1 MKTLILRNKFELEK
15 VLNSIKQ
22 RKINYI
28 PTMGNLHEGHFELI
42 RSAKKNGNINLVS
55 IYINPLQFND
65 KKDFDNYPRSI
76 NKDLKHLKEL
86 KVSMVYLPEK
96 DFNLTNTSII
106 DLGEIVDKLC
116 GKNRKGHFEGVATII
131 LKFLL
136 IIKPE
141 KIFLGEK
148 DFQQIL
154 VIKKVIKDFNLSTN
168 VKTVPIVRGH
178 GGIALSSRNQ
188 RIKNI
193 NNLEKVYNCLIDIK
207 NKIDEDNFC
216 IKDLEYFKDNLIK
229 SGICRVNY
237 LEILK
242 ESDLSELTSIPSKS
256 RIFIS
261 CNIQGVNVIDNLRLR
276 KIYLKECGKLKFS
289 S

>member
-22 RKINYI
+22 RKINFI

-76 NKDLKHLKEL
+76 KKDLKHLKEL

-216 IKDLEYFKDNLIK
+216 IKDLKYFKDNLIK

-261 CNIQGVNVIDNLRLR
+261 CNIQGVNVIDNLGLE
-276 KIYLKECGKLKFS
+276 KNYLKEYGKLKFS

>member
-1 MKTLILRNKFELEK
+1 MKTLILTNKFELEK

-22 RKINYI
+22 RKINFI

-76 NKDLKHLKEL
+76 KKDLKHLKEL

-193 NNLEKVYNCLIDIK
+193 NNLEKVYYCLVDIK

-261 CNIQGVNVIDNLRLR
+261 CNIQGVNVIDNLGLE
-276 KIYLKECGKLKFS
+276 KNYLKEYGKLKFS

>member
-1 MKTLILRNKFELEK
+1 
-15 VLNSIKQ
+15 
-22 RKINYI
+22 
-28 PTMGNLHEGHFELI
+28 MGNLHEGHFELI
-42 RSAKKNGNINLVS
+42 RSAKKHGGINLVS
-55 IYINPLQFND
+55 IYVNPLQFND
-65 KKDFDNYPRSI
+65 KNDFDNYPRSI
-76 NKDLKHLKEL
+76 NKDLEYLKEL

-116 GKNRKGHFEGVATII
+116 GRNRKGHFEGVATII

-154 VIKKVIKDFNLSTN
+154 VIKKVIKDFNFSTN

-216 IKDLEYFKDNLIK
+216 IKDLEYFKNNLIK

-237 LEILK
+237 LEILN
-242 ESDLSELTSIPSKS
+242 ESDLSELTSIPSKC

-261 CNIQGVNVIDNLRLR
+261 CNIQGVNVIDNLGLK
-276 KIYLKECGKLKFS
+276 KIYLKECGQLKIS

>member
-1 MKTLILRNKFELEK
+1 MKTLILTNKFELEK

-22 RKINYI
+22 RKINFI
-28 PTMGNLHEGHFELI
+28 PTMGNLHAGHFELI

-76 NKDLKHLKEL
+76 KKDLKHLKEL

-193 NNLEKVYNCLIDIK
+193 NNLEKVYNCLVDIK

-216 IKDLEYFKDNLIK
+216 IKDLKYFKDNLIK

-261 CNIQGVNVIDNLRLR
+261 CNIQGVNVIDNLGLE
-276 KIYLKECGKLKFS
+276 KNYLNEYGKLKFS

>member
-1 MKTLILRNKFELEK
+1 MKTLILTNKFELEK

-22 RKINYI
+22 RKINFI

-76 NKDLKHLKEL
+76 KKDLKHLKEL

-188 RIKNI
+188 RIKNV
-193 NNLEKVYNCLIDIK
+193 NNLEKVYNCLVDIK

-216 IKDLEYFKDNLIK
+216 IKDLKYFKDNLIK

-261 CNIQGVNVIDNLRLR
+261 CNIQGVNVIDNLGLE
-276 KIYLKECGKLKFS
+276 KNYLNEYGKLKFS

>member
-1 MKTLILRNKFELEK
+1 MKTLILTNKFELEK

-22 RKINYI
+22 RKINFI

-193 NNLEKVYNCLIDIK
+193 NNLEKVYNCLVDIK

-216 IKDLEYFKDNLIK
+216 IKDLKYFKDNLIK

-261 CNIQGVNVIDNLRLR
+261 CNIQGVNVIDNLGLE
-276 KIYLKECGKLKFS
+276 KNYLKEYGKLKFS

>member
-1 MKTLILRNKFELEK
+1 M
-15 VLNSIKQ
+15 
-22 RKINYI
+22 
-28 PTMGNLHEGHFELI
+28 
-42 RSAKKNGNINLVS
+42 
-55 IYINPLQFND
+55 
-65 KKDFDNYPRSI
+65 
-76 NKDLKHLKEL
+76 
-86 KVSMVYLPEK
+86 
-96 DFNLTNTSII
+96 
-106 DLGEIVDKLC
+106 
-116 GKNRKGHFEGVATII
+116 
-131 LKFLL
+131 
-136 IIKPE
+136 
-141 KIFLGEK
+141 
-148 DFQQIL
+148 
-154 VIKKVIKDFNLSTN
+154 IKKVIKDFNLSTN

-216 IKDLEYFKDNLIK
+216 IKDLDYFKDNLIK

-256 RIFIS
+256 RIFVS
-261 CNIQGVNVIDNLRLR
+261 CNIQGVNVIDNLGLS

>member
-1 MKTLILRNKFELEK
+1 MQTLILRNKFELEK

-22 RKINYI
+22 RKINFI
-28 PTMGNLHEGHFELI
+28 PTMGNLHKGHFELI
-42 RSAKKNGNINLVS
+42 RSAKKHGSINLVS
-55 IYINPLQFND
+55 IYVNPLQFND

-76 NKDLKHLKEL
+76 NKDLKYLKEL

-96 DFNLTNTSII
+96 DFNLTDTSMI
-106 DLGEIVDKLC
+106 DLGEIVGKLC

-154 VIKKVIKDFNLSTN
+154 VIKKVIKDFNLGTN
-168 VKTVPIVRGH
+168 VITVPIIRGY

-188 RIKNI
+188 HIKNI
-193 NNLEKVYNCLIDIK
+193 NDLAKVYDCLVDIK
-207 NKIDEDNFC
+207 NKIDLDNFY

-242 ESDLSELTSIPSKS
+242 ESDLSGLTSMPSKC

-261 CNIQGVNVIDNLRLR
+261 CNIQGINVIDNLGLK
-276 KIYLKECGKLKFS
+276 KIYLKKGGKLKVS

>member
-15 VLNSIKQ
+15 VLHSIKQ
-22 RKINYI
+22 RKINFI

-76 NKDLKHLKEL
+76 KKDLKHLKEL

-193 NNLEKVYNCLIDIK
+193 NNLEKVYNCLVDIK

-216 IKDLEYFKDNLIK
+216 IKDLKYFKDNLIK

-261 CNIQGVNVIDNLRLR
+261 CNIQGVNVIDNLGLE
-276 KIYLKECGKLKFS
+276 KNYLKEYGKLKFS

>member
-1 MKTLILRNKFELEK
+1 MKTLILTNKFELEK

-22 RKINYI
+22 RKINFI

-76 NKDLKHLKEL
+76 KKDLKHLKEL

-193 NNLEKVYNCLIDIK
+193 NNLEKVYNCLVNIK

-216 IKDLEYFKDNLIK
+216 IKDLKYFKDNLIK

-261 CNIQGVNVIDNLRLR
+261 CNIQGVNVIDNLGLE
-276 KIYLKECGKLKFS
+276 KNYLKEYGKLKFS

>member
-1 MKTLILRNKFELEK
+1 MKTLILTNKFELEK

-22 RKINYI
+22 RKINFI

-76 NKDLKHLKEL
+76 KKDLKHLKEL

-216 IKDLEYFKDNLIK
+216 IKDLKYFKDNLIK

-261 CNIQGVNVIDNLRLR
+261 CNIQGVNVIDNLGLE
-276 KIYLKECGKLKFS
+276 KNYLKEYGKLKFS

>member
-1 MKTLILRNKFELEK
+1 MKTLILKNKFELEK
-15 VLNSIKQ
+15 VLNSIRR
-22 RKINYI
+22 RKINFI
-28 PTMGNLHEGHFELI
+28 PTMGNLHKGHFELI
-42 RSAKKNGNINLVS
+42 RSAKKNGSINLVS
-55 IYINPLQFND
+55 IYVNPLQFND

-76 NKDLKHLKEL
+76 DKDLEYLKEL
-86 KVSMVYLPEK
+86 KVSIVYLPEK
-96 DFNLTNTSII
+96 DFNLTNTSMI
-106 DLGEIVDKLC
+106 DLGEIVNKLC

-154 VIKKVIKDFNLSTN
+154 VIKKVIKDFNFSTN

-207 NKIDEDNFC
+207 SKIDENNFC

-242 ESDLSELTSIPSKS
+242 ESDLSELTSIPSKC

-261 CNIQGVNVIDNLRLR
+261 CNIQGVNVIDNLGLK
-276 KIYLKECGKLKFS
+276 KIYLKECGQLKIS

>member
-1 MKTLILRNKFELEK
+1 MKTLILTNKFELEK

-22 RKINYI
+22 RKINFI

-76 NKDLKHLKEL
+76 KKDLKHLKEL

-188 RIKNI
+188 HIKNV

-216 IKDLEYFKDNLIK
+216 IKDLKYFKDNLIK

-261 CNIQGVNVIDNLRLR
+261 CNIQGVNVIDNLGLE
-276 KIYLKECGKLKFS
+276 KNYLKEYGKLKFS

>member
-22 RKINYI
+22 RKINFI

-96 DFNLTNTSII
+96 DFNLTNTSMI

-154 VIKKVIKDFNLSTN
+154 VIKKVIKDFNFSTN

-216 IKDLEYFKDNLIK
+216 IKDLEYFKKNLVK

-261 CNIQGVNVIDNLRLR
+261 CNIKGVNVIDNLGL
-276 KIYLKECGKLKFS
+276 KKNYLKECGRLKFS

>member
-1 MKTLILRNKFELEK
+1 MKTLILTNKFELEK

-22 RKINYI
+22 RKINFI

-76 NKDLKHLKEL
+76 KKDLKHLKEL

-242 ESDLSELTSIPSKS
+242 ESDLSELNSIPSKC

-261 CNIQGVNVIDNLRLR
+261 CNIQGVNVIDNLGL
-276 KIYLKECGKLKFS
+276 KKNYLKECGQLKIS

>member
-22 RKINYI
+22 RKINFI

-193 NNLEKVYNCLIDIK
+193 NNLEKVYNCLVDIK

-216 IKDLEYFKDNLIK
+216 IKDLKYFKDNLIK

-242 ESDLSELTSIPSKS
+242 ESDLSELTPIPSKS
-256 RIFIS
+256 RIFVS
-261 CNIQGVNVIDNLRLR
+261 CNIQGVNVIDNLGL
-276 KIYLKECGKLKFS
+276 KKNYLKECGQLKIS

>member
-1 MKTLILRNKFELEK
+1 MKTLILTNKFELEK

-22 RKINYI
+22 RKINFI

-76 NKDLKHLKEL
+76 KKDLKHLKEL
-86 KVSMVYLPEK
+86 KVSVVYLPEK

-193 NNLEKVYNCLIDIK
+193 NNLEKVYNCLVDIK

-216 IKDLEYFKDNLIK
+216 IKDLKYFKDNLIK

-261 CNIQGVNVIDNLRLR
+261 CNIQGVNVIDNLGLE
-276 KIYLKECGKLKFS
+276 KNYLKEYGKLKFS

>member
-1 MKTLILRNKFELEK
+1 MKTLILTNKFELEK

-22 RKINYI
+22 RKINFI

-76 NKDLKHLKEL
+76 KKDLKHLKEL

-168 VKTVPIVRGH
+168 VKTIPIVRGH

-188 RIKNI
+188 HIKNV

-216 IKDLEYFKDNLIK
+216 IKDLKYFKDNLIK

-261 CNIQGVNVIDNLRLR
+261 CNIQGVNVIDNLGLE
-276 KIYLKECGKLKFS
+276 KNYLKEYGKLKFS

>member
-22 RKINYI
+22 TKINFI

-42 RSAKKNGNINLVS
+42 RSAKKHGSINLVS
-55 IYINPLQFND
+55 IYVNPLQFND

-76 NKDLKHLKEL
+76 NKDLRYLEEL
-86 KVSMVYLPEK
+86 EVSMVYLPEK
-96 DFNLTNTSII
+96 EFNLTNASTIN
-106 DLGEIVDKLC
+106 LGEIVDKLC

-168 VKTVPIVRGH
+168 VKTIPIVRGH

-188 RIKNI
+188 HIKNV

-242 ESDLSELTSIPSKS
+242 ESDLSELNSIPSKC

-261 CNIQGVNVIDNLRLR
+261 CNIQGVNVIDNLGL
-276 KIYLKECGKLKFS
+276 KKNYLKECGQLKIS

>member
-22 RKINYI
+22 RKINFI

-76 NKDLKHLKEL
+76 NKDLKYLKEL

-96 DFNLTNTSII
+96 DFNLTNTSMI

-154 VIKKVIKDFNLSTN
+154 VIKKVIKDFNFSTN

-193 NNLEKVYNCLIDIK
+193 NNLEKVYNCLVDIK

-242 ESDLSELTSIPSKS
+242 ESDLSELTPIPSKS

-261 CNIQGVNVIDNLRLR
+261 CNIQGVNVIDNLGLR
-276 KIYLKECGKLKFS
+276 KIYSKECGKVKI
-289 S
+289 